1 MKRIIELKHVGPK
14 DHVRQLLEEL
24 LDRLE
29 EKLTH
34 FPADTVTAHALFE
47 ENGAHKLYRA
57 SVTCHVPGHTVAAHE
72 EGREAG
78 TTIRDA
84 FAEVDRQLEKQKAF
98 MRREHQRK
106 YQREKRGKR
115 GEEPRLSASTEE
127 TSARRW
133 IGAEE

>member
-14 DHVRQLLEEL
+14 DHVRQLLDEL

-34 FPADTVTAHALFE
+34 FPADVVTAHALFE

-72 EGREAG
+72 EHRESG
-78 TTIRDA
+78 TAIRKA
-84 FAEVDRQLEKQKAF
+84 FAEVERQLEKQKASIRHEHL
-98 MRREHQRK
+98 RRHARLNRPASVEH
-106 YQREKRGKR
+106 EG
-115 GEEPRLSASTEE
+115 T
-127 TSARRW
+127 TSADDGRQRSYH
-133 IGAEE
+133 G

>member
-29 EKLTH
+29 EKLAH

-72 EGREAG
+72 EHREAG
-78 TTIRDA
+78 SAIRKA
-84 FAEVDRQLEKQKAF
+84 FAEVERQLEKQKASIRHEHL
-98 MRREHQRK
+98 RRHARLDRATPTE
-106 YQREKRGKR
+106 RERATLANDD
-115 GEEPRLSASTEE
+115 EEPS
-127 TSARRW
+127 
-133 IGAEE
+133 